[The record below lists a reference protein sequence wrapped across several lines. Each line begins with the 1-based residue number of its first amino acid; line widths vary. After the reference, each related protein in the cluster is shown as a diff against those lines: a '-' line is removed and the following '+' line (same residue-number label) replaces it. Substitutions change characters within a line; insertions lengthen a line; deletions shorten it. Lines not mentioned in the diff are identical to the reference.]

1 VAARGAA
8 GDGTD
13 ERRPLRLEGAVIP
26 HILLG
31 IAVLALVSAYLPT
44 LWGAPW
50 APTSLRKADRMLRMA
65 GLERG
70 QRLVDL
76 GAGDGR
82 VLILAARRFG
92 AHAVGIEIDPVRCL
106 IGNALIALFGVRRR
120 ARIVHGNLFE
130 FDVSHADVVTLY
142 LLQGTNQRIRPL
154 LQEQLRPGAKVISHS
169 FPFVGWTPVAIDERN
184 RLFLYE
190 IGGTGKEV

>member
-1 VAARGAA
+1 VAAA
-8 GDGTD
+8 GTD
-13 ERRPLRLEGAVIP
+13 ERPPLGLEATVIV

-50 APTSLRKADRMLRMA
+50 APTSLRTADRMLRMA

-70 QRLVDL
+70 QSLVDL
-76 GAGDGR
+76 GSGDGR
-82 VLILAARRFG
+82 MLILGARRFG
-92 AHAVGIEIDPVRCL
+92 AQAVGVEIDPVRWL
-106 IGNALIALFGVRRR
+106 IGNALIALFGVRGR
-120 ARIVHGNLFE
+120 ARVVYGNLFE

-142 LLQGTNQRIRPL
+142 LLQGTNQRIKPL

-169 FPFVGWTPVAIDERN
+169 FSLSGWTPIAIDERN

-190 IGGTGKEV
+190 IGRTGKEVRTEFV